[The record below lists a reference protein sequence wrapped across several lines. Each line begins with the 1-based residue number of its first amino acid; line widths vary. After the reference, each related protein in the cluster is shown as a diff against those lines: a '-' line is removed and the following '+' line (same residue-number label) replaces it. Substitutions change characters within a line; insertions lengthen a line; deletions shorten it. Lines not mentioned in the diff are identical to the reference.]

1 MIKVLSC
8 RFHKGLVPFNMLAF
22 KECSETTFLE
32 SGLTKSFTVCNFGN
46 ARAIKIIFFS
56 LCSKLDVDF
65 RNGTKN
71 SKNGFRFYDNC
82 LWIGRSKF
90 QQSRTGYLSLAVN
103 VLTNTPKISHIT
115 KGDVFHIRFS
125 QSVERIWW
133 KCSHRDFASVWD
145 PLICW
150 PWKRFLKRIYLESV
164 LTKSFTVCNFGNT
177 RGMTII
183 FSFEMF
189 KIGCRFEKWN
199 KKFRKINLFWRK
211 LLLNW
216 EQQILT
222 IRNRILVIRSQC
234 VNNHP

>member
-1 MIKVLSC
+1 MV
-8 RFHKGLVPFNMLAF
+8 F
-22 KECSETTFLE
+22 
-32 SGLTKSFTVCNFGN
+32 
-46 ARAIKIIFFS
+46 
-56 LCSKLDVDF
+56 CSKCLKVDINS
-65 RNGTKN
+65 RYGTKN
-71 SKNGFRFYDNC
+71 WENAFSFLDNC
-82 LWIGRSKF
+82 TVIGSCKLAQFPRL
-90 QQSRTGYLSLAVN
+90 YLSSAVN

-150 PWKRFLKRIYLESV
+150 PWKRFLKRSYLESV

>member
-1 MIKVLSC
+1 MQELWRS
-8 RFHKGLVPFNMLAF
+8 
-22 KECSETTFLE
+22 S
-32 SGLTKSFTVCNFGN
+32 
-46 ARAIKIIFFS
+46 FFS
-56 LCSKLDVDF
+56 LCSKLDVDS

-71 SKNGFRFYDNC
+71 WENDFLFSDNC

-90 QQSRTGYLSLAVN
+90 QQSRTGCLSSAVN
-103 VLTNTPKISHIT
+103 VLKNTSRISHIT
-115 KGDVFHIRFS
+115 KGNVFHISFP

-133 KCSHRDFASVWD
+133 KCSHKDFTSVWD

-150 PWKRFLKRIYLESV
+150 PWKRFLKRSYLESV

-199 KKFRKINLFWRK
+199 KKLRKNISFLRK
-211 LLLNW
+211 LPLNQ

-222 IRNRILVIRSQC
+222 IRNRILVICSQC